1 MRSKHITMPWEEF
14 EVLPRAPGWKYEYW
28 DGTAHITPNHRIVVT
43 TVAVSP
49 RAVVTAAS
57 IRPAVADD
65 ETYLKPPFM
74 EAFAEAVDYC
84 DYDEDGLNRGANRDL
99 ERIFKSRGGT
109 LFGASRV
116 ALDPSE
122 GTPIGAVLVTEGPVN
137 PLLSIL
143 FVVPRWQRNGIANAL
158 VSAAINCLDE
168 LGEHRFTS
176 AFLLANEASRN
187 WHHRFGFIDEPDL
200 SLAQNYL
207 SNARHE
213 LWRRQKLG
221 NLSAAEQK
229 ALEHECERLEVDVDR
244 LRQMEGTGDS
254 EAAYP
259 VLRFLR

>member
-1 MRSKHITMPWEEF
+1 MRSKHIAMPWEEF

-49 RAVVTAAS
+49 RIVNTAAT

-65 ETYLKPPFM
+65 EQYLKQPFM

-99 ERIFKSRGGT
+99 ERVFKSQGGN
-109 LFGASRV
+109 LFGASLIG
-116 ALDPSE
+116 LDPAK

-143 FVVPRWQRNGIANAL
+143 FVVPRWQRNGIADAL

-168 LGEHRFTS
+168 LGEGRFTS
-176 AFLLANEASRN
+176 AFLLANEASRD
-187 WHHRFGFIDEPDL
+187 WHHKFGFIDEPDL

-221 NLSAAEQK
+221 NLSAAEQD
-229 ALEHECERLEVDVDR
+229 ALEQECGRLERDLDR
-244 LRQMEGTGDS
+244 LRELEDREGSD
-254 EAAYP
+254 AVNP
-259 VLRFLR
+259 VLRFL